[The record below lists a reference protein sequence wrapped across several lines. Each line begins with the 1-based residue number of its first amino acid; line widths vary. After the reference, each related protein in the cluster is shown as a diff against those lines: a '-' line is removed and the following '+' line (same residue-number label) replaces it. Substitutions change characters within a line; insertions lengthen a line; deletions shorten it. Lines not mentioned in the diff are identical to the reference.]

1 MSLEAIILYYDSQH
15 SIHALQGRANKRHES
30 WFGGPLPLVAHGDID
45 INTKEC
51 GHKFGKDTH
60 TSHKKIKF
68 THNIEL
74 SAFEERNS

>member
-1 MSLEAIILYYDSQH
+1 
-15 SIHALQGRANKRHES
+15 
-30 WFGGPLPLVAHGDID
+30 LVAHGDID